1 MTRRVD
7 RFAVTRSR
15 RALLTLLLSV
25 LLVGMRQE
33 AQLHGLLHFLPFAVS
48 QEQASHPSPEPSCAE
63 CKLLAAGSNG
73 LVDNLTVLPA
83 ACDTCLNPQSTL
95 VARAL
100 TAPSFYRS
108 RAPPSLS

>member
-7 RFAVTRSR
+7 RFAVTGSR
-15 RALLTLLLSV
+15 GALLTLLLSV

-33 AQLHGLLHFLPFAVS
+33 AQLHGLSHFLPFAVS
-48 QEQASHPSPEPSCAE
+48 QEQAWQPSPGAPCVECA
-63 CKLLAAGSNG
+63 LLAAGANG
-73 LVDNLTVLPA
+73 LIDDLAEPPPE
-83 ACDTCLNPQSTL
+83 CGTCLGPQPRL
-95 VARAL
+95 VERAL

>member
-48 QEQASHPSPEPSCAE
+48 QEQASHPSPEM
-63 CKLLAAGSNG
+63 
-73 LVDNLTVLPA
+73 
-83 ACDTCLNPQSTL
+83 
-95 VARAL
+95 
-100 TAPSFYRS
+100 
-108 RAPPSLS
+108 PPGIGPDSPGRTDCEIP